1 MVLAIAAGWC
11 LAAGVR
17 GLPTLVLSGIDTEFL
32 RSICSV
38 ITVCSPLLSSPSPP
52 LFAPKCP
59 AHSADSPKTSKSA
72 PRQFSIQVGV
82 PSAQCVNM
90 SIHLF
95 AASPLYNGS
104 SGSILWFGLKWLKA
118 GAKKSPSWLIYS
130 NHPVRV
136 NTGRRRRGAERE
148 SFLLYCCNLPPVK
161 VLLLPFTPL
170 LLIDSPASRCQTRRH

>member
-1 MVLAIAAGWC
+1 MVLAIAVGWC
-11 LAAGVR
+11 LAGGGVW

-32 RSICSV
+32 RSICSI
-38 ITVCSPLLSSPSPP
+38 ITVCLLPSPP
-52 LFAPKCP
+52 LLTPKCP
-59 AHSADSPKTSKSA
+59 THSADSPKTSKSA
-72 PRQFSIQVGV
+72 PQQFSIQVWV

-104 SGSILWFGLKWLKA
+104 SSIGGYCKFGLKWMEA
-118 GAKKSPSWLIYS
+118 GAKKSPRWLIYS

-148 SFLLYCCNLPPVK
+148 SFLLYCW
-161 VLLLPFTPL
+161 
-170 LLIDSPASRCQTRRH
+170 